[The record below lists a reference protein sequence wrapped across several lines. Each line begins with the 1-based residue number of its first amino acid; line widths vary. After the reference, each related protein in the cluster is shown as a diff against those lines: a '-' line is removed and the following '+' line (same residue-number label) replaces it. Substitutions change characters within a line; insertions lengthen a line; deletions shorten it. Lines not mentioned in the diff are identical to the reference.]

1 MPLASSAWAEL
12 SWSELADRL
21 RELQATAGG
30 PSEAQGD
37 PARLLHELQVYQV
50 ELEMQNRELRDA
62 QGRLEAS
69 RARYAELFDR
79 APIGYARL
87 DRNGI
92 ILEINLTAAGMLRRP
107 RELLLETPFGAAARL
122 RDRVG
127 FLSLLRK
134 SSIERTQVSDDFEV
148 VDVDG
153 AEKTL
158 QVSATPDVRQGGERF
173 FLVTMTDVTEKRRV
187 ETEHAVLEAE
197 RRARL
202 EADAAN
208 RMKDQFLGIVSH
220 ELRTPLNAILG
231 WAQVLDGRLDDSTL
245 VARGLDAMQRS
256 ARGLA
261 RIVDDILDVSRIA
274 TGKLSI
280 ERERA
285 DLEQV
290 LRAALEQAKAAAQA
304 KRIDLRFELRTG
316 CQVDGDPGRL
326 EQVASNLL
334 SNAIKFTAQEG
345 VVEVQLEG
353 DVDTV
358 TFSVR
363 DDGVGIDAS
372 DLPTVFDSFRQA
384 DHAPTRVNS
393 GLGLGL
399 AIARHIVEAH
409 GGTVVAQ
416 SGGRGRGTT
425 LVVRLPRGDPTA
437 AHARDGAPESPA
449 PIDGAKV
456 LYVDDATDALDTV
469 RMMLEPLGVVV
480 RTAASVDEA
489 LQLVEAFE
497 PDLVLSD
504 LAMPDRDGYD
514 LLRTVRRLRGPARA
528 FPIVALTAYARPEDA
543 TRILAAGFAGHLAK
557 PVDTRKLVA
566 AIGSLLHRRAATP
579 AS

>member
-1 MPLASSAWAEL
+1 MPLASPTWAEL
-12 SWSELADRL
+12 SWLELADRL

-30 PSEAQGD
+30 PTEAQSD
-37 PARLLHELQVYQV
+37 PARLLHELQVHQV
-50 ELEMQNRELRDA
+50 ELEMQNRELREA

-127 FLSLLRK
+127 FLSLLRE
-134 SSIERTQVSDDFEV
+134 SSIERSQVSADFEV
-148 VDVDG
+148 VDADG

-158 QVSATPDVRQGGERF
+158 QASATPDVRQSGERF

-187 ETEHAVLEAE
+187 EAEHAVLEAE

-231 WAQVLDGRLDDSTL
+231 WAQVLNGRLDDSTL

-304 KRIDLRFELRTG
+304 KRIDLRFVLQAG
-316 CQVDGDPGRL
+316 CQVDGDSGRL

-334 SNAIKFTAQEG
+334 SNAIKFSALEG

-353 DVDTV
+353 DVDAV

-363 DDGVGIDAS
+363 DDGVGIDAA

-409 GGTVVAQ
+409 RGTVVAQ

-425 LVVRLPRGDPTA
+425 LVVRLPRGDPAA
-437 AHARDGAPESPA
+437 AHTHDGAPESPA

-469 RMMLEPLGVVV
+469 RLMLEPLGVVV

-543 TRILAAGFAGHLAK
+543 ARILAAGFAAHLAK